1 LGATLGQADHVRC
14 TSHAKT
20 IANILLIHLHEVSD
34 FVICGEGGHGQP
46 TISAN
51 FIDTTHILECSVSC
65 RGTCVLATPISV
77 QLGVPTRWAVNVLG
91 NEHFIAVSVEVGATR
106 LLVFLTGAT
115 DPSDVAVATT
125 GGLRSILVPGITEG
139 SQLTVDSV
147 TSLITVSRAIPT
159 SQITLIDVV
168 VFDIVVSRRGLA
180 VIGPAGANARLVD
193 GNSVLIAARVTCRAP
208 GKGTL
213 TRLVDDVVTGSLCFT
228 HTIRAIVANW
238 ASCARE
244 SVRTVEV
251 LTHLAHLGDGS
262 VLVTLLV

>member
-1 LGATLGQADHVRC
+1 LEWTSEDLGDQKVVVVISCSFVIGEVIRHKGAGTSGELLTVTVDTVVVQVLGNTSIVHLNKEVAVVGVIVWVQSIFTNAELGPRLGATLGQADHVRC

-106 LLVFLTGAT
+106 L
-115 DPSDVAVATT
+115 
-125 GGLRSILVPGITEG
+125 
-139 SQLTVDSV
+139 
-147 TSLITVSRAIPT
+147 
-159 SQITLIDVV
+159 
-168 VFDIVVSRRGLA
+168 
-180 VIGPAGANARLVD
+180 
-193 GNSVLIAARVTCRAP
+193 
-208 GKGTL
+208 
-213 TRLVDDVVTGSLCFT
+213 
-228 HTIRAIVANW
+228 
-238 ASCARE
+238 
-244 SVRTVEV
+244 
-251 LTHLAHLGDGS
+251 
-262 VLVTLLV
+262 